1 MRLPLTFNESIR
13 DLLQVPGLYSEITAN
28 SLRSL
33 TQAVDAAWNDEDEHR
48 GERHQRREHRVARGF
63 LGAGGG
69 ALGRVDCLALQAVGL
84 VQPLDAALLE
94 PFVDPR
100 RLAVEDAAIA
110 HLAHLLEAQGLEPGE
125 ELFLGFR
132 HYFLAR
138 LGANMP
144 DMSILFRST
153 FSFASL
159 AARAFARS
167 VSTSAASK
175 ASAHLKLNAAR
186 ILGSGL

>member
-1 MRLPLTFNESIR
+1 MVFFFFFFQAEDGIR
-13 DLLQVPGLYSEITAN
+13 DKLVTGVQTC
-28 SLRSL
+28 
-33 TQAVDAAWNDEDEHR
+33 
-48 GERHQRREHRVARGF
+48 
-63 LGAGGG
+63 
-69 ALGRVDCLALQAVGL
+69 ALPISVGL

-110 HLAHLLEAQGLEPGE
+110 HLAHLLEAQGFEPGE
-125 ELFLGFR
+125 ELFPGFG

-167 VSTSAASK
+167 VSTSAASN

-186 ILGSGL
+186 SLGSGLPCVPVEYPLAASCT

>member
-1 MRLPLTFNESIR
+1 MKSFGISFRYLDFTPLP
-13 DLLQVPGLYSEITAN
+13 
-28 SLRSL
+28 
-33 TQAVDAAWNDEDEHR
+33 QAIDTTGNDRCDHRRQGDER
-48 GERHQRREHRVARGF
+48 GEHRVARGF

-125 ELFLGFR
+125 ELLPGFG

-138 LGANMP
+138 LAANMP
-144 DMSILFRST
+144 DMSILLRST

-186 ILGSGL
+186 ILGSGLPCDPVAYTLADSCT